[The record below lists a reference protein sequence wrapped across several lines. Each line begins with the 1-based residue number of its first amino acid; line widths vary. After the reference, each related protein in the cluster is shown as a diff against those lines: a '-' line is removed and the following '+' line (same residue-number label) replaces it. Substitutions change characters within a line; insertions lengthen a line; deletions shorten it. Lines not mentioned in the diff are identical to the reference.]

1 MARHDLPPFYGPVV
15 VPLGSV
21 VVPLGSDVVPFGSDV
36 VPLGSDVVPFGSD
49 EGPLGSVVD
58 SYGRKPKGRGQWLSP
73 KVTFFVRHSC
83 RVAAARWSLSW
94 ECIPHAS
101 REGLGPHAEREDY
114 DPERFAR
121 NKETTPFPRRT
132 NEECPVPYD
141 MQIDRANPGCIVFLV
156 DLSNSM
162 LDGIAVL

>member
-1 MARHDLPPFYGPVV
+1 MPPERPISEKHGKSCGRPAPIAAVAVPFEADV

-21 VVPLGSDVVPFGSDV
+21 EVSLGSVEVPLGSVEVPF
-36 VPLGSDVVPFGSD
+36 
-49 EGPLGSVVD
+49 GSVVD

-101 REGLGPHAEREDY
+101 REGLGPHAEREEY
-114 DPERFAR
+114 TKRRF
-121 NKETTPFPRRT
+121 
-132 NEECPVPYD
+132 
-141 MQIDRANPGCIVFLV
+141 
-156 DLSNSM
+156 S
-162 LDGIAVL
+162 